1 MKKGRSSKSSKA
13 SSKAAP
19 KKMMKR
25 PSKTKATEQQ
35 APVGP
40 PAAPMQQPP
49 QTPVGTPPPGA
60 NGPLMKKGGM
70 IKKKAQ
76 AGTTLGKTL
85 PVPGPMKSGGKMKK
99 AKTGTSLGMKS
110 LKAGYDKNSGV
121 TRADFV
127 SIGKGTAKSGKTI
140 KKAFLG
146 SMLGG
151 AASNLIGGIVG
162 GKEKSSSGNSNLSK
176 IAMRNTAD
184 AMSRP
189 MGGAAKSGKSMKKCK
204 YGCK

>member
-1 MKKGRSSKSSKA
+1 MKKKSAKTSSK
-13 SSKAAP
+13 KAAP

-25 PSKTKATEQQ
+25 PSKIKATEQQ

-40 PAAPMQQPP
+40 PPAPMQQPP

-60 NGPLMKKGGM
+60 NGPLMKKGGT

-76 AGTTLGKTL
+76 
-85 PVPGPMKSGGKMKK
+85 GG
-99 AKTGTSLGMKS
+99 LGMKS
-110 LKAGYDKNSGV
+110 VKSGFDKNPGV

-151 AASNLIGGIVG
+151 VGSNLLGGTLG
-162 GKEKSSSGNSNLSK
+162 GMMGGNKKSGGGGNSNLSR

-184 AMSRP
+184 AMPRP
-189 MGGAAKSGKSMKKCK
+189 IGGAAKSGKTVKKAGMKNSAMKSGGSMKKCR